1 MEQFY
6 YIFDGKKWDWMES
19 NEDWAKKDI
28 EEYNF
33 ELVTSAMTDEDK
45 ALAASK
51 QSEKNLLAYFDF
63 EYSDVVHYLEWG
75 SSLTDPRGK
84 TNVVARWCLQL
95 CREQKLAIIMADT
108 FKVEI
113 TAHPW
118 EVEDNSNQYKYI
130 LAEGIHFS
138 FPLHRYKLFDKIY
151 NQYTLRLD
159 YGKWT
164 YTAVPNKK
172 SRVRS
177 NYNYYNVKH
186 DWTDKG
192 FNFSLEIPPAVVT
205 RAIIFLKGLA
215 TEEFGFSPT
224 VPDNMPGNKLL
235 KYFVQYPMDVNV
247 GLYVDMLGYDFGCQ
261 VLRKNDSNFD
271 LVCDYLKLP
280 KTKSLKKAYHAN
292 YAALAIC
299 YFLVRRIGI
308 DDINILQYFLAGQTL
323 LENDIDTFGIDRG
336 GAIYFKKRRN
346 GYFWFDW
353 HLLYRWLL
361 EKWGAKRTGEI
372 LSEALLKPL
381 DRDKWDCLSLWRKDY
396 EEDDLPAEFVQAIYR
411 HGISKE
417 AHDVRN
423 MLIQQVNEQNNQLN
437 EQNNRENE
445 QRKKEIIVNKCNI
458 TFDLTQKE
466 LAREEETPEGI
477 FKVART
483 GRDLYNISEK
493 MRNCVFSCYTE
504 SMQSKNCTIYYLQKG
519 EKYLACIEV
528 RKRMVVQALGMCNSN
543 LRGHLYKAVTSWCA
557 RHELIYGPWR

>member
-299 YFLVRRIGI
+299 YFLSKEVGI
-308 DDINILQYFLAGQTL
+308 DDINIWQYFLTGQKL
-323 LENDIDTFGIDRG
+323 MDNDIDILGIDKTG
-336 GAIYFKKRRN
+336 KIYFRKKANEYSFRN
-346 GYFWFDW
+346 RHW
-353 HLLYRWLL
+353 HSVWML

-372 LSEALLKPL
+372 LSDVLLQSMDEYKYH
-381 DRDKWDCLSLWRKDY
+381 CLLMLEFDY
-396 EEDDLPAEFVQAIYR
+396 PDGNLPQELAQAIYR
-411 HGISKE
+411 YGISKE
-417 AHDVRN
+417 AHDIGNR
-423 MLIQQVNEQNNQLN
+423 LRGQNVK
-437 EQNNRENE
+437 RID
-445 QRKKEIIVNKCNI
+445 KCSII
-458 TFDLTQKE
+458 FDLTKNE

-483 GRDLYNISEK
+483 GRDLYDISEK
-493 MRNCVFSCYTE
+493 LHNCVRIYVDK
-504 SMQSKNCTIYYLQKG
+504 MLRKDCTIYCLQK
-519 EKYLACIEV
+519 EDKFLACIEV
-528 RKRMVVQALGMCNSN
+528 SNGAVVQASGMCNKKLSGYLLDTVISWSARNN
-543 LRGHLYKAVTSWCA
+543 LVYAVS
-557 RHELIYGPWR
+557 